1 MISIILVSV
10 FGTQNQHS
18 FTPTLAKSSGGGA
31 SIYLRL
37 LRKAKTEVVP
47 PLRTFLNATNAAEVC
62 DPHSEEVDFT
72 GSGWYIGGLSIT
84 RSGSIMEKLK
94 LLVVED
100 EDSLRTLL
108 RSELEA
114 HGFAVDDADGGTIAM
129 KALSNT
135 RYDVVILDVRM
146 PDMDGLEV
154 LRNIRKDNLAD
165 K

>member
-1 MISIILVSV
+1 M
-10 FGTQNQHS
+10 
-18 FTPTLAKSSGGGA
+18 
-31 SIYLRL
+31 
-37 LRKAKTEVVP
+37 
-47 PLRTFLNATNAAEVC
+47 
-62 DPHSEEVDFT
+62 D
-72 GSGWYIGGLSIT
+72 
-84 RSGSIMEKLK
+84 KLK

-114 HGFAVDDADGGTIAM
+114 HGFSVDDADGGTIAM

-165 K
+165 KVIMLTGVSELKVARDSLELGANDFLTKPYDFKKLLACIKRVVTE